1 MHNEQIYFF
10 LGGLWMHHRVSPAP
24 CVSYLVRR
32 GHRFLVQ
39 AKMLKM
45 VAAGSRYPS
54 ILTLF
59 ISSILAIWA
68 MYGFAAAGLLPA
80 LPLQT
85 LALLITSAFLLRG
98 LFFYPLMKKIK
109 GNSLLFWLVS
119 SAICTALGSP
129 LPCRLAQTSHVNHM

>member
-10 LGGLWMHHRVSPAP
+10 LGGLGCTIACLLHLACIVFGAP
-24 CVSYLVRR
+24 WY
-32 GHRFLVQ
+32 RFFG
-39 AKMLKM
+39 AGEKMLKM

-85 LALLITSAFLLRG
+85 LALILITSAFLLRG

-119 SAICTALGSP
+119 SAICTALGS
-129 LPCRLAQTSHVNHM
+129 LFLAGLLKLHM